1 MTTSRRAL
9 GLGGSIVA
17 ATAALVLVGSSAASA
32 HHCYK
37 DEWQAAAYAHHL
49 AGGTPWMPLSDM
61 GQDVPHSAGAPGVV
75 RLRRRRCCRSV
86 HGSERSHAG
95 AADPQQGDGRRVE
108 QPTRARSVK
117 PFSYLADADFE
128 WLTVDLLERLD
139 ECADG
144 VSELRR
150 RRAAD
155 YRQRPRRCAAS
166 TAERRSDA
174 PSLRYRCSWCL

>member
-61 GQDVPHSAGAPGVV
+61 GQMYLIPEALQESCGYVADDAVEAFMAANGLTQEPLIHAKATV
-75 RLRRRRCCRSV
+75 
-86 HGSERSHAG
+86 GSG
-95 AADPQQGDGRRVE
+95 AAYQGKE
-108 QPTRARSVK
+108 PK
-117 PFSYLADADFE
+117 PFSYLSEAQFE
-128 WLTVDLLERLD
+128 SLTVDLMERLE
-139 ECADG
+139 ECAG
-144 VSELRR
+144 
-150 RRAAD
+150 A
-155 YRQRPRRCAAS
+155 
-166 TAERRSDA
+166 
-174 PSLRYRCSWCL
+174 